1 VERYIN
7 KLIFNTLWWNMEKNE
22 PETNE
27 GVWVSLP
34 ATEKENYLAFH
45 RASFEEDLKHAEKN
59 FLEFPRWSI
68 ISGYYCMHDITKFFL
83 AEMFNIKVSSPE
95 VHAKTISALEHFVKD
110 DALRKKLLSLL
121 KEADKAYYDA
131 ERLKERIL
139 PALLKRG
146 KQERGRAQYYSE
158 DYSKER
164 GVSSQKALYFL
175 DMIVKPY
182 VKIVKGLMG

>member
-45 RASFEEDLKHAEKN
+45 RASFEEDLKH
-59 FLEFPRWSI
+59 
-68 ISGYYCMHDITKFFL
+68 
-83 AEMFNIKVSSPE
+83 
-95 VHAKTISALEHFVKD
+95 